1 MSFDFSAPTNRLNTY
16 STQWDYVGD
25 RFGFSDLLPFTISDM
40 DFASAPC
47 ITEALQQRLDHG
59 IFGYSRWNHADFKQ
73 SICHWFTSQYQT
85 ELNEE
90 SLVYGPSV
98 MYIISRL
105 IQLWSKPGDGILYFD
120 PAYDAF
126 KPIIE
131 SAERI
136 AIPSPLQAIPRSAQD
151 AQRSDYQINW
161 SLLEQ
166 QAADPNCTILLLCNP
181 HNPTGKVWT
190 QEELSKIAEITQRHK
205 LCVISDDIHMDICF
219 EPYTPWTKVAQD
231 NRWALVSSASKSFNV
246 PALSGAYA
254 AIGCEQTKQAYLE
267 ILKLTDGL
275 SSPSIFGVIATMSAY
290 REGAPWLGELKEYL
304 GKNLEWVAERLNQAF
319 PQLNFC
325 PPQGTYLAWI
335 DLTPLGIDM
344 DTLQHALIHD
354 HKIAIMRGDAYGP
367 LGRNH
372 LRFNVGC
379 QRSKV
384 EQGLEGLIKA
394 IESLR

>member
-1 MSFDFSAPTNRLNTY
+1 MSFDFSAPTDRLNTY

-25 RFGFSDLLPFTISDM
+25 RFGCSDLLPFTISDM
-40 DFASAPC
+40 DFACAPC
-47 ITEALQQRLDHG
+47 ITNALQQRLDHG
-59 IFGYSRWNHADFKQ
+59 VFGYSRWNHTDFKH
-73 SICHWFTSQYQT
+73 SICHWFSSQYQT
-85 ELNEE
+85 ELNPE

-105 IQLWSKPGDGILYFD
+105 IQLWSNPGDGILYFD

-131 SAERI
+131 SADRI
-136 AIPSPLQAIPRSAQD
+136 AIPSPLEAVPP
-151 AQRSDYQINW
+151 SDPVSPHSHYQINW

-166 QAADPNCTILLLCNP
+166 QAADPRCRLLLLCNP

-190 QEELSKIAEITQRHK
+190 KEELTRIADIAQRHDLK
-205 LCVISDDIHMDICF
+205 VISDDIHMDICF
-219 EPYTPWTKVAQD
+219 EPYTPWPKIAKD
-231 NRWALVSSASKSFNV
+231 HRWALVSSASKSFNV

-254 AIGCEQTKQAYLE
+254 AIGCEQTKHEYLN

-275 SSPSIFGVIATMSAY
+275 SSPAILGVIATMTAY
-290 REGAPWLGELKEYL
+290 QEGAPWLIALKKYL
-304 GKNLEWVAERLNQAF
+304 RDNLEWVAKRLNAEF
-319 PQLNFC
+319 PELNIC

-335 DLTPLGIDM
+335 DLSPLNIDM
-344 DTLQHALIHD
+344 DALQHALIHD

-384 EQGLEGLIKA
+384 DKGLNGLINA
-394 IESLR
+394 IHSLR